1 MRSFFAEGGCGLVDH
16 LLKYAIYR
24 IQKRVKDMKSAHVK
38 GVLMV
43 LAGASLWG
51 LSGSAAQYI
60 FERGAVEA
68 GSLVS
73 VRLLASGVILLLY
86 VSMKN
91 GFQHVCQIWKKKTDI
106 CSILV
111 FSIFGMLAV
120 QYTFFASI
128 EKGNAAAAAILQYLA
143 PFFVLFYLYVKKELP
158 PKWKDAV
165 LTLLALFGVFLLLT
179 GGRPD
184 SLYIPAEAAVWGI
197 LSGGALAFYTVL
209 AGGLIQSFGAL
220 TVTGWGMLVG
230 GAGISFLF
238 PPFRFDLSHIGAG
251 EAAAILFVVL
261 CGTALAFALYIGSL
275 SYLSAKETSCL
286 SCAEPLAAVL
296 SSAVWLGVPF
306 NAFQGAGTVMVII
319 TVIILSLSR
328 ESKAGDSVNERV

>member
-1 MRSFFAEGGCGLVDH
+1 
-16 LLKYAIYR
+16 
-24 IQKRVKDMKSAHVK
+24 MKSAHVK

-51 LSGSAAQYI
+51 LSGSGAQFV
-60 FERGAVEA
+60 FERGAADA

-128 EKGNAAAAAILQYLA
+128 EKGNAGYFFAILQYLA

-165 LTLLALFGVFLLLT
+165 LTLLALSGVFLLLT

-184 SLYIPAEAAVWGI
+184 SLYIPAEAAVWGV
-197 LSGGALAFYTVL
+197 LSGGALAFYTVF

-230 GAGISFLF
+230 GAGFSFLF
-238 PPFRFDLSHIGAG
+238 PPFRFNLSHIGAG
-251 EAAAILFVVL
+251 EAATILFVVL

-286 SCAEPLAAVL
+286 SAPNRLRPFCRRRSGWVCPSMPFKEPV
-296 SSAVWLGVPF
+296 
-306 NAFQGAGTVMVII
+306 
-319 TVIILSLSR
+319 R
-328 ESKAGDSVNERV
+328 

>member
-1 MRSFFAEGGCGLVDH
+1 
-16 LLKYAIYR
+16 
-24 IQKRVKDMKSAHVK
+24 
-38 GVLMV
+38 MV

-197 LSGGALAFYTVL
+197 LSGGALAFYTVF

-230 GAGISFLF
+230 GAGISFCFRRFGLTFRTLGQGRPQPFCLLYCAAQLWRLPYTSAAFLIF
-238 PPFRFDLSHIGAG
+238 PQKKR
-251 EAAAILFVVL
+251 AA
-261 CGTALAFALYIGSL
+261 
-275 SYLSAKETSCL
+275 
-286 SCAEPLAAVL
+286 
-296 SSAVWLGVPF
+296 
-306 NAFQGAGTVMVII
+306 
-319 TVIILSLSR
+319 
-328 ESKAGDSVNERV
+328 